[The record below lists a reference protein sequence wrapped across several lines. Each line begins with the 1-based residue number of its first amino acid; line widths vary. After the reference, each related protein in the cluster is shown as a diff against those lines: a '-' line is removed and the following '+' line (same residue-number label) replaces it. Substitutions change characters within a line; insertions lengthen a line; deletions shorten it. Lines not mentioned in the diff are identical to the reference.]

1 VLASTHLPVATNSS
15 SELHYVYHLSI
26 SNGILPGRFPDGSSV
41 LSSTSIDNS
50 LISHLQM
57 ISVCSVVILE
67 MK

>member
-1 VLASTHLPVATNSS
+1 VLASTHLPMATNSS
-15 SELHYVYHLSI
+15 FVLHYVYHLSI
-26 SNGILPGRFPDGSSV
+26 NNGILPGGLPDDSSV